1 MNKGYPA
8 DNSGTARPRRAAQAD
23 LKGKRHMNGRVA
35 VVTGGVGEL
44 GRAIAERLLKDGC
57 RVAAVDLS
65 AESKTASEWMKR
77 LNGNGERLM
86 LVKGD
91 VSDFESCADSV
102 RRVHDALGPVDILV
116 NCAGITRDGTL
127 RKMSKDQWDAVL
139 TVNLD
144 SVFHMTRHVV
154 EGMIER
160 GFGRIVNIASVNGV
174 KGQFGQTNYSSAKAG
189 MHGFTMAL
197 AQEVARKGVTVNSVS
212 PGYMNTAMV
221 RQVPVEVLDHI
232 VGQIPVGRL
241 GEPREIAAM
250 VGFLASEDA
259 AFVTGAN
266 FNINGG
272 LHMH

>member
-1 MNKGYPA
+1 MSAK
-8 DNSGTARPRRAAQAD
+8 
-23 LKGKRHMNGRVA
+23 VA

-44 GRAIAERLLKDGC
+44 GRAIVERLLNDGC
-57 RVAAVDLS
+57 KVVAMDVAAESDS
-65 AESKTASEWMKR
+65 ATGWMKS

-86 LVKGD
+86 LVRGD
-91 VSDFESCADSV
+91 VSDFDCCAEIIK
-102 RRVHDALGPVDILV
+102 RVQDAFGPVDILV

-127 RKMSKDQWDAVL
+127 RKMSREQWDAVL
-139 TVNLD
+139 RVNLD
-144 SVFHMTRHVV
+144 SVFHMSRQVI

-221 RQVPVEVLDHI
+221 RQVPAEVLEGI

-250 VGFLASEDA
+250 VAFLASDDA
-259 AFVTGAN
+259 SFVTGAN
-266 FNINGG
+266 FNVNGG

>member
-1 MNKGYPA
+1 M
-8 DNSGTARPRRAAQAD
+8 
-23 LKGKRHMNGRVA
+23 RVKIA

-44 GRAIAERLLKDGC
+44 GRAIVERLLKDGC
-57 RVAAVDLS
+57 KVAAMDVA
-65 AESKTASEWMKR
+65 AESESASQWMQS

-86 LVKGD
+86 LVRGD
-91 VSDFESCADSV
+91 VSDFDSCAEIIS
-102 RRVHDALGPVDILV
+102 RVQDAFGPIDILV
-116 NCAGITRDGTL
+116 NCAGITRDATL
-127 RKMSKDQWDAVL
+127 RKMSKEQWDAVL
-139 TVNLD
+139 SVNLD
-144 SVFHMTRHVV
+144 SVFHMSRHVV

-221 RQVPVEVLDHI
+221 RQVPAEVLQGI

-250 VGFLASEDA
+250 VAFLASDDA
-259 AFVTGAN
+259 SFVTGAN
-266 FNINGG
+266 FNVNGG

>member
-1 MNKGYPA
+1 MRDK
-8 DNSGTARPRRAAQAD
+8 
-23 LKGKRHMNGRVA
+23 VA
-35 VVTGGVGEL
+35 VVTGGTGEL
-44 GRAIAERLLKDGC
+44 GRAIAEKLLQAGC
-57 RVAAVDLS
+57 RVVALDIAAESEAAVS
-65 AESKTASEWMKR
+65 WSRS
-77 LNGNGERLM
+77 LNGSSERLT
-86 LVKGD
+86 LLAGD
-91 VSDFESCADSV
+91 VGDFESCTAAV
-102 RRVHDALGPVDILV
+102 ERIRETLGPIDILV

-144 SVFHMTRHVV
+144 SVFYMTRQVV
-154 EGMIER
+154 ESMIER

-174 KGQFGQTNYSSAKAG
+174 KGQFGQANYSSAKAG

-221 RQVPVEVLDHI
+221 RQVPEEVLDGI
-232 VGQIPVGRL
+232 VSQIPVGRL

-250 VGFLASEDA
+250 VAFLSSDDAS
-259 AFVTGAN
+259 FVTGAN
-266 FNINGG
+266 FNVNGG

>member
-1 MNKGYPA
+1 MQQMKSPSADYIVSRARTVRICHKGIIEM
-8 DNSGTARPRRAAQAD
+8 T
-23 LKGKRHMNGRVA
+23 GRVA

-44 GRAIAERLLKDGC
+44 GRAITERLLADGC
-57 RVAAVDLS
+57 RVGALDINAADERS
-65 AESKTASEWMKR
+65 AQWMKT
-77 LNGNGERLM
+77 LNGTAERVL
-86 LVKGD
+86 LLPGD
-91 VSDFESCADSV
+91 VGDFDSCASSIETIEEQF
-102 RRVHDALGPVDILV
+102 GPVDILI

-127 RKMSKDQWDAVL
+127 RNMSKEHWDAVL
-139 TVNLD
+139 SVNLD
-144 SVFHMTRHVV
+144 SVFHTSRQVID
-154 EGMIER
+154 GMIAR

-197 AQEVARKGVTVNSVS
+197 AQEVARKGITVNSVS

-221 RQVPVEVLDHI
+221 RQVPNEVLEGI

-250 VGFLASEDA
+250 VGFLVSDDA

-266 FNINGG
+266 FNVNGG

>member
-1 MNKGYPA
+1 MRVK
-8 DNSGTARPRRAAQAD
+8 
-23 LKGKRHMNGRVA
+23 VA

-44 GRAIAERLLKDGC
+44 GRAIVERLLGDGC
-57 RVAAVDLS
+57 KVAAMDVA
-65 AESKTASEWMKR
+65 AESESASKWMQS

-86 LVKGD
+86 VVRGD
-91 VSDFESCADSV
+91 VSDFDSCTEII
-102 RRVHDALGPVDILV
+102 RRVQDTFGPVDILV

-127 RKMSKDQWDAVL
+127 RKMTLDQWDAVMA
-139 TVNLD
+139 VNLD
-144 SVFHMTRHVV
+144 SVFHMSRQVV

-221 RQVPVEVLDHI
+221 RQVPAEVLQNI

-250 VGFLASEDA
+250 VAFLASDDA
-259 AFVTGAN
+259 SFVTGAN
-266 FNINGG
+266 FNVNGG

>member
-1 MNKGYPA
+1 MNVK
-8 DNSGTARPRRAAQAD
+8 
-23 LKGKRHMNGRVA
+23 VA

-44 GRAIAERLLKDGC
+44 GRAIVERLLNDGC
-57 RVAAVDLS
+57 KVAAMDVA
-65 AESKTASEWMKR
+65 AESESASQWMQS

-86 LVKGD
+86 SVRGD
-91 VSDFESCADSV
+91 VSDFDSCAEII
-102 RRVHDALGPVDILV
+102 RRVQDAFGPIDILV

-127 RKMSKDQWDAVL
+127 RKMSKEQWDAVL
-139 TVNLD
+139 SVNLD
-144 SVFHMTRHVV
+144 SVFHMSRHVV

-160 GFGRIVNIASVNGV
+160 GFGRIVNISSVNGV

-197 AQEVARKGVTVNSVS
+197 AQEVARKGVTVNSVA

-221 RQVPVEVLDHI
+221 RQVPAEVLEGI

-250 VGFLASEDA
+250 VAFLASDDA
-259 AFVTGAN
+259 SFVTGAN
-266 FNINGG
+266 FNVNGG

>member
-1 MNKGYPA
+1 
-8 DNSGTARPRRAAQAD
+8 
-23 LKGKRHMNGRVA
+23 
-35 VVTGGVGEL
+35 
-44 GRAIAERLLKDGC
+44 
-57 RVAAVDLS
+57 
-65 AESKTASEWMKR
+65 
-77 LNGNGERLM
+77 
-86 LVKGD
+86 
-91 VSDFESCADSV
+91 
-102 RRVHDALGPVDILV
+102 
-116 NCAGITRDGTL
+116 
-127 RKMSKDQWDAVL
+127 MSRQ
-139 TVNLD
+139 
-144 SVFHMTRHVV
+144 VV

-221 RQVPVEVLDHI
+221 RQVPAEVLQNI

-250 VGFLASEDA
+250 VAFLASDDA
-259 AFVTGAN
+259 SFVTGAN
-266 FNINGG
+266 FNVNGG

>member
-1 MNKGYPA
+1 M
-8 DNSGTARPRRAAQAD
+8 T
-23 LKGKRHMNGRVA
+23 GRVA

-44 GRAIAERLLKDGC
+44 GRAITERLLADGC
-57 RVAAVDLS
+57 RVGALDINAADERS
-65 AESKTASEWMKR
+65 AQWIKT
-77 LNGNGERLM
+77 LNGTAERVL
-86 LVKGD
+86 LLPGD
-91 VSDFESCADSV
+91 VGDFDSCASSIKTIEEQF
-102 RRVHDALGPVDILV
+102 GPVDILI

-127 RKMSKDQWDAVL
+127 RNMSKEHWDAVL
-139 TVNLD
+139 SVNLD
-144 SVFHMTRHVV
+144 SVFHTSRQVID
-154 EGMIER
+154 GMIAR

-174 KGQFGQTNYSSAKAG
+174 KGQFGQTTYSSAKAG

-197 AQEVARKGVTVNSVS
+197 AQEVARKGITVNSVS

-221 RQVPVEVLDHI
+221 RQVPNEVLEGI

-250 VGFLASEDA
+250 VGFLVSDDA

-266 FNINGG
+266 FNVNGG

>member
-1 MNKGYPA
+1 M
-8 DNSGTARPRRAAQAD
+8 AA
-23 LKGKRHMNGRVA
+23 RVA

-44 GRAIAERLLKDGC
+44 GRAIVERLLDMGY
-57 RVAAVDLS
+57 RVAALDL
-65 AESKTASEWMKR
+65 AADSEPARRWSR
-77 LNGNGERLM
+77 SLNGNGERLL
-86 LVKGD
+86 LVEGD
-91 VSDFESCADSV
+91 VSDFESCAEAV
-102 RRVHDALGPVDILV
+102 RRVEDVLGPVDVLV

-127 RKMSKDQWDAVL
+127 RKMSKEQWDAVL
-139 TVNLD
+139 SVNLD
-144 SVFHMTRHVV
+144 SVFHMTRQVV
-154 EGMIER
+154 ESMIER

-221 RQVPVEVLDHI
+221 REVPEQVLDHI
-232 VGQIPVGRL
+232 VSQIPVGRL

-250 VGFLASEDA
+250 VAFLASDEA
-259 AFVTGAN
+259 SFVTGAN
-266 FNINGG
+266 FNVNGG

>member
-1 MNKGYPA
+1 MSVK
-8 DNSGTARPRRAAQAD
+8 
-23 LKGKRHMNGRVA
+23 VA

-44 GRAIAERLLKDGC
+44 GRAIVERLLGDGC
-57 RVAAVDLS
+57 KVAAMDVA
-65 AESKTASEWMKR
+65 AESEPASTWMQS

-86 LVKGD
+86 LIRGD
-91 VSDFESCADSV
+91 VSDFDSCTEII
-102 RRVHDALGPVDILV
+102 RRVQDTFGPVDILV

-127 RKMSKDQWDAVL
+127 RKMTREQWDAVMA
-139 TVNLD
+139 VNLD
-144 SVFHMTRHVV
+144 SVFHMSRQVV

-221 RQVPVEVLDHI
+221 RQVPAEVLQNI

-250 VGFLASEDA
+250 VAFLASDDA
-259 AFVTGAN
+259 SFVTGAN
-266 FNINGG
+266 FNVNGG

>member
-1 MNKGYPA
+1 
-8 DNSGTARPRRAAQAD
+8 
-23 LKGKRHMNGRVA
+23 MNGRVA

-44 GRAIAERLLKDGC
+44 GRAIAERLLENGC
-57 RVAAVDLS
+57 RVAAVDL
-65 AESKTASEWMKR
+65 AADSELAREWSR
-77 LNGNGERLM
+77 SLNGTGARLM
-86 LVKGD
+86 LVQGD
-91 VSDFESCADSV
+91 VSDFDSCAAAV
-102 RRVHDALGPVDILV
+102 AAVEEGFGPVDILV

-127 RKMSKDQWDAVL
+127 RKMSKEQWDAVMQ
-139 TVNLD
+139 VNLN

-154 EGMIER
+154 DGMISR
-160 GFGRIVNIASVNGV
+160 GFGRVVNIASVNGV

-221 RQVPVEVLDHI
+221 RQVPDEVLDQI

-266 FNINGG
+266 FNVNGG
-272 LHMH
+272 LHMP

>member
-1 MNKGYPA
+1 
-8 DNSGTARPRRAAQAD
+8 
-23 LKGKRHMNGRVA
+23 MNGKVA
-35 VVTGGVGEL
+35 LVTGGVGEL
-44 GRAIAERLLKDGC
+44 GRAIVERLLADGC
-57 RVAAVDLS
+57 RVAAMDLS
-65 AESKTASEWMKR
+65 ADSDLAASWSR
-77 LNGNGERLM
+77 SLNGSGERLL
-86 LVKGD
+86 LVPGD
-91 VSDFESCADSV
+91 VGDYESCGAAV
-102 RRVHDALGPVDILV
+102 RAVEERFGPIDILV

-139 TVNLD
+139 NVNLH

-154 EGMIER
+154 EGMIGR

-212 PGYMNTAMV
+212 PGYMNTSMV
-221 RQVPVEVLDHI
+221 RQVPDEVLESI

-250 VGFLASEDA
+250 VGFLASDDA

-266 FNINGG
+266 FNVNGG